1 MRYTTHTP
9 PPLVGRLLSML
20 VHGHTGEAVEGSCAV
35 LVDLLQSAASGVLA
49 CCVAV
54 ILLSVLVDV
63 CRGVAALST

>member
-1 MRYTTHTP
+1 
-9 PPLVGRLLSML
+9 ML

-63 CRGVAALST
+63 CRGVAALCT